1 MKTIVQE
8 ILEFIEE
15 SPGFYHP
22 INQRLY
28 NKIKSLEGTELNYYY
43 YYYLSGI
50 KDKSF
55 TTKIKTVKHEAKRKT
70 NKQR

>member
-8 ILEFIEE
+8 ILDFIEE

-28 NKIKSLEGTELNYYY
+28 NKVKSLEGAELNY
-43 YYYLSGI
+43 
-50 KDKSF
+50 
-55 TTKIKTVKHEAKRKT
+55 
-70 NKQR
+70 

>member
-28 NKIKSLEGTELNYYY
+28 NKVKSLEGKE
-43 YYYLSGI
+43 
-50 KDKSF
+50 
-55 TTKIKTVKHEAKRKT
+55 
-70 NKQR
+70 

>member
-22 INQRLY
+22 INQRVY
-28 NKIKSLEGTELNYYY
+28 NKVKSLEGKELTSYYH
-43 YYYLSGI
+43 YYLSGFG
-50 KDKSF
+50 DKSF
-55 TTKIKTVKHEAKRKT
+55 TKTIKTKKHETRSKT
-70 NKQR
+70 SK

>member
-28 NKIKSLEGTELNYYY
+28 NKVKSLEGKELTAYYQ
-43 YYYLSGI
+43 YYLSGFE
-50 KDKSF
+50 DKKQF
-55 TTKIKTVKHEAKRKT
+55 TTKIKNKKHETRNKT
-70 NKQR
+70 NK

>member
-1 MKTIVQE
+1 MRTIVQE

-28 NKIKSLEGTELNYYY
+28 NKVKSLEGKELTAYYH
-43 YYYLSGI
+43 YYLSGFED
-50 KDKSF
+50 KKSF
-55 TTKIKTVKHEAKRKT
+55 TTKTKTTKHETKRKT
-70 NKQR
+70 NK

>member
-1 MKTIVQE
+1 MRTIAQE

-28 NKIKSLEGTELNYYY
+28 NKVKSLEGKELTNYYH
-43 YYYLSGI
+43 YYLSGFED
-50 KDKSF
+50 KKSF
-55 TTKIKTVKHEAKRKT
+55 TIKTKTTKHETKRKT
-70 NKQR
+70 NK